1 MKSLGIDIG
10 SSSIKIVEI
19 NSNNKGIQ
27 ITRFM
32 EHTLS
37 VNTIQSESD
46 SQLEII
52 EFLRTIASSY
62 DPQNTTFVVGMGQD
76 KVSVR
81 NKIFPFTERLKI
93 IKSLPFEL
101 EEELPFSNDT
111 AIYDAKVIHHFGST
125 AEVLACATP
134 KNRIQKV
141 LDLMQDSNI
150 DLSIPYLK
158 LY

>member
-62 DPQNTTFVVGMGQD
+62 DPQTPPLLSAWDKTKSAFVIKFFLHRAFKNYQ
-76 KVSVR
+76 K
-81 NKIFPFTERLKI
+81 FTL
-93 IKSLPFEL
+93 
-101 EEELPFSNDT
+101 
-111 AIYDAKVIHHFGST
+111 
-125 AEVLACATP
+125 
-134 KNRIQKV
+134 
-141 LDLMQDSNI
+141 
-150 DLSIPYLK
+150 
-158 LY
+158 